1 MPREDIV
8 RYTLEVRGSVTVGGG
23 GGGGVP
29 AEQPASEDMS
39 GAWVPEVVIRR
50 RLTL

>member
-1 MPREDIV
+1 VLREDIV
-8 RYTLEVRGSVTVGGG
+8 RYTSEVRGSVTG

-29 AEQPASEDMS
+29 TEQPASEDMS
-39 GAWVPEVVIRR
+39 GAWVPEVVLRR

>member
-1 MPREDIV
+1 V

-23 GGGGVP
+23 GVP
-29 AEQPASEDMS
+29 AEQPASDDMV

-50 RLTL
+50 GLTL

>member
-1 MPREDIV
+1 VPREDIV
-8 RYTLEVRGSVTVGGG
+8 RYTPRRGAAPPSVTEAAV
-23 GGGGVP
+23 VFAP
-29 AEQPASEDMS
+29 SNQAARMCP